1 MEKSVNKLFFE
12 LVSAATLTFIGRL
25 IASILGLSVSIVIAR
40 TYGPDMTGFLGI
52 VGASTILFAYPAA
65 FGFQASVLRIIPEY
79 RAKYSNYP
87 VRKLFNHIVLFVLL
101 MAVVSSL
108 IFFLLKFIW
117 SDFIKFDNIGVANLG
132 FVIGLIII
140 LKAVLLV
147 TTNALRAFGFVKLFS
162 FFQLFTPFVNLTG
175 LLILIPVIGNLSP
188 IYALVL
194 SFLIPLIFSV
204 VFINCHRSSTPR
216 KGPSHSI
223 AYGNILK
230 ISFPMM
236 IAGYV
241 GILASEFGVL
251 FLGASSSIAEVGLYV
266 IAFKISFIPAMVL
279 KAINSVISPKISQ
292 LYFSGDIDLMFTLC
306 RLFTFVSTAFAFFVL
321 LVFFFYGEFLLAAAF
336 GDEFRDA
343 SPILNILLIA
353 QLINAITGSSG
364 DLMQMTES
372 EKKHRD
378 ITIYGAIVYLLAG
391 ITLILYIGALGLA
404 VALVLA
410 EIVWNGVALIFIF
423 RKFNQLPLVNI
434 SEIKELVLFLRQQ
447 QGKPQNARRP

>member
-1 MEKSVNKLFFE
+1 MRKSITKVFFE
-12 LVSAATLTFIGRL
+12 ILSAATLTLIGRI
-25 IASILGLSVSIVIAR
+25 IASILGLSVSIIIAR
-40 TYGPDMTGFLGI
+40 TYGPEMTGFLG
-52 VGASTILFAYPAA
+52 VVSAVALLFAYPAA
-65 FGFQASVLRIIPEY
+65 SGFQASVLRIIPEY
-79 RAKYSNYP
+79 KAKYLNYP
-87 VRKLFNHIVLFVLL
+87 VRKLFNYLVLFVLL
-101 MAVVSSL
+101 MAIMSSL
-108 IFFLLKFIW
+108 IFLLLEFIW
-117 SDFIKFDNIGVANLG
+117 SDFIKHDNIEVANLA
-132 FVIGLIII
+132 FVICSIII

-147 TTNALRAFGFVKLFS
+147 TTNALRAFGFNKLFA
-162 FFQLFTPFVNLTG
+162 FFQLFTPLVNLIG
-175 LLILIPVIGNLSP
+175 LLLLIPVIGNVSP

-194 SFLIPLIFSV
+194 SFLIPVIFSV
-204 VFINCHRSSTPR
+204 VFINRHKSSIPR

-223 AYGNILK
+223 AYRNVLK
-230 ISFPMM
+230 VSFPMM

-241 GILASEFGVL
+241 GILASEIGVL
-251 FLGASSSIAEVGLYV
+251 FLGANSTIAEVGLYV
-266 IAFKISFIPAMVL
+266 IAFKISFIPAMLL
-279 KAINSVISPKISQ
+279 KAVNAVISPKISQ

-306 RLFTFVSTAFAFFVL
+306 RLFTFVSTAFAFVVL

-378 ITIYGAIVYLLAG
+378 ITIYGAIVYLLAS
-391 ITLILYIGALGLA
+391 ITLIPYIGAIGIA

-423 RKFNQLPLVNI
+423 RKFRQLPLINI
-434 SEIKELVLFLRQQ
+434 SEIREFVRF
-447 QGKPQNARRP
+447 